1 MILAMTKAHRA
12 PWGCVYAKE
21 DKSECKPGEVPT
33 SDREYFEILCLCVLQ
48 AGLNWRAVRRNWQK
62 YKKAFFGFDIDKLA
76 KAQAERLVERPNVI
90 KNRRKVEAIIY
101 NAREFQKIREEYGS
115 FRNFL
120 ASLRQLED
128 EELFKLLAKK
138 FRHMGIYTAEYFLHS
153 VGYWK

>member
-1 MILAMTKAHRA
+1 MKFHKA
-12 PWGCVYAKE
+12 PWECVYGKE
-21 DKSECKPGEVPT
+21 DKSECLPGEEPK
-33 SDREYFEILCLCVLQ
+33 SDQEYFEILCLCILQ
-48 AGLNWRAVRRNWQK
+48 AGLNWGAVRRNWRK
-62 YKKAFFGFDIDKLA
+62 YKQAFFNFEINKLA
-76 KAQAERLVERPNVI
+76 RARVEDLIRRPNAI
-90 KNRRKVEAIIY
+90 RNRKKIEAIIY
-101 NAREFQKIREEYGS
+101 NAKEFQKIREEYGS